1 MMYYYDELSVSEI
14 SEALECPEGTVKSR
28 LFSSRKIMRDELE
41 RKGIKSGIAAF
52 AVSAVLKSDIEAAE
66 TVECSVVKKGVSKA
80 AAVKI
85 FSNAE
90 YLTNQ
95 QFSVMQPA
103 SSREQY
109 MDSAAQLQKNMRK
122 NSGIILQ
129 HFILQAIWTEMT

>member
-85 FSNAE
+85 FSG
-90 YLTNQ
+90 
-95 QFSVMQPA
+95 V
-103 SSREQY
+103 
-109 MDSAAQLQKNMRK
+109 SAAVLIGG
-122 NSGIILQ
+122 GIAAEI
-129 HFILQAIWTEMT
+129 FSNKDNDFFVENEIYVTSAVTSVSEAGTFR